1 MENSNGE
8 DRYHRQ
14 KLIPEWDQ
22 DKFSKAHVLILGV
35 GALGTFVSTN
45 LVLAGIGE
53 LTLVDYDTI
62 ELSNLNRQLLFS
74 NEDVG
79 KNKAEVASQK
89 LNHLNPDVK
98 INVFPKDM
106 QKLSKKDLRGVN
118 VIAACLDT
126 FRGRRWANSL
136 AVREKLPLVSGG
148 MYGFLGNVQTIL
160 PYETPCFECQP
171 LISQEKLSQACTPLG
186 DARKDL
192 EFEKEESP
200 IPSVSTLSSIVGGLM
215 SQEIMKLVMEVGTP
229 LQNYLFIDG
238 LHSNFTILPLKKNP
252 DCPMCGTKFTV
263 QTQEILAFY
272 NEPVTDFKHR
282 IALALGLANPTLMS
296 KGKILQADQKVSLP
310 EGEKI
315 YVSDERLAKPI
326 ALKIKYD
333 RDN

>member
-1 MENSNGE
+1 MGISEEE

-14 KLIPEWDQ
+14 KLIPEWDHE
-22 DKFSKAHVLILGV
+22 KFSQAHVLILGV

-45 LVLAGIGE
+45 LTLAGIGKV
-53 LTLVDYDTI
+53 TLVDYDTI

-74 NEDVG
+74 PEDVG
-79 KNKAEVASQK
+79 KNKAKVAAQK
-89 LNHLNPDVK
+89 LKMLNPDVEIK
-98 INVFPKDM
+98 AFPHDM
-106 QKLSKKDLRGVN
+106 QKLSKMDLQDVT

-148 MYGFLGNVQTIL
+148 MFGFLGNVQTII
-160 PYETPCFECQP
+160 PYKTPCFECQP

-186 DARKDL
+186 ETRKKIEL
-192 EFEKEESP
+192 EKDEPP

-215 SQEIMKLVMEVGTP
+215 SQELIKLIMNIGTP

-238 LHSNFTILPLKKNP
+238 LHSSFTILPLKKND

-263 QTQEILAFY
+263 QTQEILAFP
-272 NEPVTDFKHR
+272 NEPIKEFKHR
-282 IALALGLANPTLMS
+282 IALALGLADPTLMS
-296 KGKILQADQKVSLP
+296 KGKILRPEQKLELN

-315 YVSDERLAKPI
+315 FVSDERLAKPI
-326 ALKIKYD
+326 ALKIKYEK
-333 RDN
+333 